1 MNQLSLVTPKAW
13 RAEWYL
19 VLVVLGLGVA
29 FWPSSE
35 RTTVTQAVLED
46 ARKHDAVELVSRGR
60 GLDDRQPLSIGTMPI
75 QSIAVGQRVLGEDP
89 LIDDAERAGW
99 VEPQWDQWL
108 QISLV
113 MRKDTGDELRI
124 ELLRPEEWLTERWQ
138 YVASRPEGWCVTA
151 LNAEPVEDA
160 NTGLEPLLDQ
170 CGPPWRAYRQEMAVL
185 RPWSLLPRAMSLWG

>member
-1 MNQLSLVTPKAW
+1 MSQSLNTRQKNG

-19 VLVVLGLGVA
+19 VLVALGLGFA

-35 RTTVTQAVLED
+35 RSSVTQAVQEE
-46 ARKHDAVELVSRGR
+46 AREHGAVELVSRGR
-60 GLDDRQPLSIGTMPI
+60 GLDERQPPLSIGTMPI

-99 VEPQWDQWL
+99 VEPQWGQWL

-138 YVASRPEGWCVTA
+138 FVASRPEGWCVTA
-151 LNAEPVEDA
+151 LDDEPGED
-160 NTGLEPLLDQ
+160 E
-170 CGPPWRAYRQEMAVL
+170 
-185 RPWSLLPRAMSLWG
+185 